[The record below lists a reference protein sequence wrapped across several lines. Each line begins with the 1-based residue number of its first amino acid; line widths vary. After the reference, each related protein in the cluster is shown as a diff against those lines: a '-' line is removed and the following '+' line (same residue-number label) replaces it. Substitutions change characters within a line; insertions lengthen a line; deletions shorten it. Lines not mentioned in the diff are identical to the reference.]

1 MDLFR
6 LLIEV
11 VSMYKLQVAILLAK
25 TVLKKKSKTQK
36 KNVVFPLAFPP
47 LSSCGSEL
55 PGNELKST
63 SNDKKE

>member
-36 KNVVFPLAFPP
+36 KM
-47 LSSCGSEL
+47 LSSPSLSPHSLLVEV
-55 PGNELKST
+55 NYQEM
-63 SNDKKE
+63 N

>member
-1 MDLFR
+1 
-6 LLIEV
+6 
-11 VSMYKLQVAILLAK
+11 MYKLQVQFYLPK
-25 TVLKKKSKTQK
+25 PFSKKKVNFLKSQK